1 MFQEKTEMQQ
11 TRMIRCLS
19 TESLVAD
26 LTVKLRYTNQPYSEV
41 FSLVKL
47 YSNYLY
53 INVKNS
59 KALQVVFVL
68 VLAFVMYTLLE
79 KC

>member
-1 MFQEKTEMQQ
+1 MEMQQ
-11 TRMIRCLS
+11 TRMTRCLS

-26 LTVKLRYTNQPYSEV
+26 LSVKLRYTNQPYSEV

-53 INVKNS
+53 INLKKFKS
-59 KALQVVFVL
+59 YSGWFFVL
-68 VLAFVMYTLLE
+68 VFVMYTLLE
-79 KC
+79 KF